1 MVTLYYGSSNQSP
14 EIIVITIIVEKKISI
29 ECDVIWCHTLH
40 IGVPNNEV
48 AATLVSQPNPVV
60 IKPVSEEAL

>member
-1 MVTLYYGSSNQSP
+1 M
-14 EIIVITIIVEKKISI
+14 
-29 ECDVIWCHTLH
+29 ECDVTWCHALH